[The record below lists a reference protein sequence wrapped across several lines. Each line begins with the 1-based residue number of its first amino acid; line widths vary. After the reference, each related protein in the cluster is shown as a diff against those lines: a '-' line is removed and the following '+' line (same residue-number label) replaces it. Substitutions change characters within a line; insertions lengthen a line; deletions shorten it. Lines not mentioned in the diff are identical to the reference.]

1 MICNSRIDLKV
12 PYAEKNQAKVHGARW
27 DLDKQTWYAP
37 PGTNLENLKKWLPK
51 GVLDETA
58 EPALPRSAKPEK
70 GIALTEL
77 LDRVKGVIDEGF
89 PKSEWVRA
97 EISEL
102 RGKNEHLYLTL
113 CERNDQGDILA
124 QTKGIIWKT
133 RAQSI
138 TAKFVQATGEG
149 LKTDIKILCL
159 AKVRFDPLYGLDLI
173 IEDVDPSYTLGDLAA
188 KLARIR
194 EKLQQTGLYARNK
207 QLPAP
212 VEFVR
217 VAVISPETSAG
228 LGDFR
233 READR
238 LQTAILCE
246 FHLFPATFQ
255 GVETSS
261 SIQTAVFQ
269 ALTAHK
275 QKPFD
280 ALVVIRGG
288 GSVTD
293 LAWLND
299 MDLAKLLC
307 QSPVPIF
314 TGIGHERDNT
324 ILDEIAHTRF
334 DTPSKVA
341 LHIST
346 TIKDNALAAIQAW
359 ERINAL
365 VGRIILRERTMLTT
379 QADRIETG
387 VRSVMRRVESDQDGF
402 LKLIQTAMTA
412 QVREATIALETQQKR
427 LIDGAEKAICDA
439 KLGVTRLLESIT
451 QKTQIQLE
459 SERSE
464 IERLVHTVTLKAQT
478 RLDAVRLDLDQIKI
492 QVGRDTGRMVTKAV
506 DDLDKSL
513 SLLETGAISITD
525 DARKDIESFARI
537 IVGMGPQSTLQRG
550 FAIARDDEDKPL
562 TSREAAMNHASFQ
575 VEFRDGRVAVK
586 NTDRSEEMSNER
598 REPA

>member
-1 MICNSRIDLKV
+1 LS
-12 PYAEKNQAKVHGARW
+12 
-27 DLDKQTWYAP
+27 
-37 PGTNLENLKKWLPK
+37 
-51 GVLDETA
+51 
-58 EPALPRSAKPEK
+58 
-70 GIALTEL
+70 LTERNERGDVL
-77 LDRVKGVIDEGF
+77 AQVKGVI
-89 PKSEWVRA
+89 WRNRA
-97 EISEL
+97 E
-102 RGKNEHLYLTL
+102 
-113 CERNDQGDILA
+113 A
-124 QTKGIIWKT
+124 
-133 RAQSI
+133 I
-138 TAKFVQATGEG
+138 TAKFEAATGG
-149 LKTDIKILCL
+149 TLKSDIKILCL

-194 EKLQQTGLYARNK
+194 EKLQQAGLYARNK

-217 VAVISPETSAG
+217 VAAISPETSAG

-238 LQTAILCE
+238 LQTAILCD
-246 FHLFPATFQ
+246 FQFFPATFQ

-261 SIQTAVFQ
+261 SIQAAILQ

-275 QKPFD
+275 QRTFD
-280 ALVVIRGG
+280 VLVIIRGG

-346 TIKDNALAAIQAW
+346 VIKDNALSAIEAW
-359 ERINAL
+359 ERINTL
-365 VGRIILRERTMLTT
+365 VGRIVSRERTMLAT

-387 VRSVMRRVESDQDGF
+387 TRSLMRRVQSDQEGF
-402 LKLIQTAMTA
+402 IKLIHTTMTA
-412 QVREATIALETQQKR
+412 QIREATIALETQQAR
-427 LIDGAEKAICDA
+427 VIDGAGKAINDA
-439 KLGVTRLLESIT
+439 ELGVSRLLETIS
-451 QKTQIQLE
+451 QRTQIQLE

-464 IERLVHTVTLKAQT
+464 IERLAHTVMLKAQG
-478 RLDAVRLDLDQIKI
+478 RLDAEELDLDQIKTL
-492 QVGRDTGRMVTKAV
+492 VSRDSHRMLTKALE
-506 DDLDKSL
+506 DLDKNFSL
-513 SLLETGAISITD
+513 IESGTESIAD
-525 DARKDIESFARI
+525 EARKDIENFAKI

-550 FAIARDDEDKPL
+550 FAIARDDKDKPL
-562 TSREAAMNHASFQ
+562 TSREAAMNHTEFQ
-575 VEFRDGRVAVK
+575 VEFRDGKVAVK
-586 NTDRSEEMSNER
+586 NLESAEDKDR
-598 REPA
+598 

>member
-1 MICNSRIDLKV
+1 MTTNTRIDLKV
-12 PYAEKNQAKVHGARW
+12 PFVEKDQAKVHGARW
-27 DLDKQTWYAP
+27 DRENQTWYAP
-37 PGTNLENLKKWLPK
+37 PGTDLENLKRWLPR
-51 GVLDETA
+51 GVLAETS
-58 EPALPRSAKPEK
+58 EPDLPRPKAAEK

-77 LDRVKGVIDEGF
+77 LDRVKGVINEGF
-89 PKSEWVRA
+89 PKAEWVRA

-102 RGKNEHLYLTL
+102 RGKNGHLYLTL
-113 CERNDQGDILA
+113 CERNEQGDILA
-124 QTKGIIWKT
+124 QVKGIIWRN

-138 TAKFVQATGEG
+138 TAKFEEATGEG

-194 EKLQQTGLYARNK
+194 EKLQQTGLYERNK

-255 GVETSS
+255 GVETGS
-261 SIQTAVFQ
+261 SIQSAVLQ

-346 TIKDNALAAIQAW
+346 TIKDNALAAIQSW

-365 VGRIILRERTMLTT
+365 VGRIISRERTMLTT

-387 VRSVMRRVESDQDGF
+387 VRSVMRRVESDQEGF
-402 LKLIQTAMTA
+402 LRLIQTAITA
-412 QVREATIALETQQKR
+412 QVREASIALETQQVR
-427 LIDGAEKAICDA
+427 VVDGAEKAMCDA

-464 IERLVHTVTLKAQT
+464 IARLAHTVTLKAQT
-478 RLDAVRLDLDQIKI
+478 RLDAAALDLDQIKT
-492 QVGRDTGRMVTKAV
+492 QVGRDTGRMVTKAG

-513 SLLETGAISITD
+513 SLLESGAISITD
-525 DARKDIESFARI
+525 DARKDIENFARI

-550 FAIARDDEDKPL
+550 FAIARDNEDKPL

-575 VEFRDGRVAVK
+575 VQFCDGRVAVK
-586 NTDRSEEMSNER
+586 NTDRSGGDEQ
-598 REPA
+598 

>member
-1 MICNSRIDLKV
+1 V
-12 PYAEKNQAKVHGARW
+12 V
-27 DLDKQTWYAP
+27 AP
-37 PGTNLENLKKWLPK
+37 PGTDLDNLKRWLPK
-51 GVLDETA
+51 GILTESTEPDQPPAKTA
-58 EPALPRSAKPEK
+58 EK

-89 PKSEWVRA
+89 PKAEWVRA

-102 RGKNEHLYLTL
+102 RGKNGHLYLTL

-138 TAKFVQATGEG
+138 TAKFEEATGEG

-159 AKVRFDPLYGLDLI
+159 VKVRFDALYGLDLI

-194 EKLQQTGLYARNK
+194 EKLLATGLYARNK

-212 VEFVR
+212 VDFVR

-255 GVETSS
+255 GVETGA
-261 SIQTAVFQ
+261 SIQSAVLQ

-359 ERINAL
+359 DRINAL
-365 VGRIILRERTMLTT
+365 VGRIILREKTMLAT

-387 VRSVMRRVESDQDGF
+387 VRSIMRRVESDQEGF
-402 LKLIQTAMTA
+402 IKLIRAAITA
-412 QVREATIALETQQKR
+412 QVREATIALETQQGR
-427 LIDGAEKAICDA
+427 VIAGAGKAMSDA
-439 KLGVTRLLESIT
+439 KLGVARLLETIT
-451 QKTQIQLE
+451 QRTQIQLE

-464 IERLVHTVTLKAQT
+464 IARLVHTVALKAQT
-478 RLDAVRLDLDQIKI
+478 RLDAAALDLDQMKT

-506 DDLDKSL
+506 DDLDQSL
-513 SLLETGAISITD
+513 SLLESGAISIID
-525 DARKDIESFARI
+525 DGRKDIESFARI

-550 FAIARDDEDKPL
+550 FAIARDNEDKPL

-575 VEFRDGRVAVK
+575 VQFRDGRVAVK
-586 NTDRSEEMSNER
+586 NTDHSEGDEQ
-598 REPA
+598 

>member
-1 MICNSRIDLKV
+1 MTTNTRIDLKV
-12 PYAEKNQAKVHGARW
+12 PYAEKDQAKIHGAQW
-27 DLDKQTWYAP
+27 DTENRTWYAP
-37 PGTNLENLKKWLPK
+37 PGIDLQNLKRWLPRGILTESTEPNTSPAKVAEK
-51 GVLDETA
+51 GV
-58 EPALPRSAKPEK
+58 S
-70 GIALTEL
+70 LTEL
-77 LDRVKGVIDEGF
+77 LGQVKGVIDEGF
-89 PKSEWVRA
+89 PSAIWVRA

-102 RGKNEHLYLTL
+102 RGKNGHLYLTL
-113 CERNDQGDILA
+113 CERNDHGDILA
-124 QTKGIIWKT
+124 QVKGVIWRN
-133 RAQSI
+133 RAEAI
-138 TAKFVQATGEG
+138 TAKFREATGDG
-149 LKTDIKILCL
+149 IKTDIKILCL

-194 EKLQQTGLYARNK
+194 EKLQQTGLYGRNK

-233 READR
+233 READL

-255 GVETSS
+255 GVETSP
-261 SIQTAVFQ
+261 SIQSAVLQ

-275 QKPFD
+275 QEPFD
-280 ALVVIRGG
+280 ALVIIRGG

-334 DTPSKVA
+334 DTPSKVV
-341 LHIST
+341 LHIT
-346 TIKDNALAAIQAW
+346 TIIKDNAFAAIEAW
-359 ERINAL
+359 DRINAL
-365 VGRIILRERTMLTT
+365 VGRIISRERTMLAT

-387 VRSVMRRVESDQDGF
+387 TRSVLRRVQSDQEGF
-402 LKLIQTAMTA
+402 IKLIRSVMTA
-412 QVREATIALETQQKR
+412 QVREATTALETQQGR
-427 LIDGAEKAICDA
+427 LIDGAEAAIGDVD
-439 KLGVTRLLESIT
+439 LGLIRLLESIS
-451 QKTQIQLE
+451 QKAQLQLE

-464 IERLVHTVTLKAQT
+464 IERLAHTVTLKAQG
-478 RLDAVRLDLDQIKI
+478 RVDAATLNLDQIKT
-492 QVGRDTGRMVTKAV
+492 QVGRDADRMVTRAMDELV
-506 DDLDKSL
+506 ECVSL
-513 SLLETGAISITD
+513 VESGTISVTD
-525 DARKDIESFARI
+525 EARKDIENFARI
-537 IVGMGPQSTLQRG
+537 IIGMGPQSTLQRG
-550 FAIARDDEDKPL
+550 FAIVRDDEDKPL
-562 TSREAAMNHASFQ
+562 TSREAAITLASFQ

-586 NTDRSEEMSNER
+586 NLDSAEENEK
-598 REPA
+598 

>member
-1 MICNSRIDLKV
+1 
-12 PYAEKNQAKVHGARW
+12 
-27 DLDKQTWYAP
+27 
-37 PGTNLENLKKWLPK
+37 
-51 GVLDETA
+51 
-58 EPALPRSAKPEK
+58 
-70 GIALTEL
+70 
-77 LDRVKGVIDEGF
+77 
-89 PKSEWVRA
+89 
-97 EISEL
+97 
-102 RGKNEHLYLTL
+102 
-113 CERNDQGDILA
+113 
-124 QTKGIIWKT
+124 
-133 RAQSI
+133 
-138 TAKFVQATGEG
+138 
-149 LKTDIKILCL
+149 
-159 AKVRFDPLYGLDLI
+159 VRFDPLYGLDLI
-173 IEDVDPSYTLGDLAA
+173 IENVDPSYTLGDLAA
-188 KLARIR
+188 KLARMR
-194 EKLQQTGLYARNK
+194 EHLQQTGLYGRNK

-233 READR
+233 READL

-261 SIQTAVFQ
+261 SIQTAILK

-280 ALVVIRGG
+280 VLVVIRGG

-334 DTPSKVA
+334 DTPSKVV
-341 LHIST
+341 LHITT
-346 TIKDNALAAIQAW
+346 TIKDNAFAAIEAW

-365 VGRIILRERTMLTT
+365 VGRIISRDRTMLAT

-387 VRSVMRRVESDQDGF
+387 ARSVMRRVQSEQEGF
-402 LKLIQTAMTA
+402 IKLIRSVMTA
-412 QVREATIALETQQKR
+412 QVREATIALESQQER
-427 LIDGAEKAICDA
+427 LIDGTETAIGDAE
-439 KLGVTRLLESIT
+439 LGVIRLSESIS
-451 QKTQIQLE
+451 QKAQIQLE

-464 IERLVHTVTLKAQT
+464 IERLAHTVALKAQG
-478 RLDAVRLDLDQIKI
+478 RLDAAALDLDQIKT
-492 QVGRDTGRMVTKAV
+492 QVGRDCDRMVTKALE
-506 DDLDKSL
+506 DLDTYLDLVESG
-513 SLLETGAISITD
+513 TISVTD
-525 DARKDIESFARI
+525 EARKDIENFARI

-550 FAIARDDEDKPL
+550 FAIARDDENKPL
-562 TSREAAMNHASFQ
+562 TSREAAMKSASFQ
-575 VEFRDGRVAVK
+575 VEFRDGKVAVK
-586 NTDRSEEMSNER
+586 NLESAEEKDR
-598 REPA
+598 

>member
-1 MICNSRIDLKV
+1 MSKPSRSNDKQHPHRPQSSLRR
-12 PYAEKNQAKVHGARW
+12 EGQAKVHGARW
-27 DLDKQTWYAP
+27 DRENQTGTPRPAP
-37 PGTNLENLKKWLPK
+37 TSKTSNGGCPGASLTN
-51 GVLDETA
+51 
-58 EPALPRSAKPEK
+58 PRSQIQPPAKDAEK

-89 PKSEWVRA
+89 PNAEWVRA

-102 RGKNEHLYLTL
+102 RGKNGHLYLTL

-124 QTKGIIWKT
+124 QVKGIIWRN
-133 RAQSI
+133 RAQAI
-138 TAKFVQATGEG
+138 TAKFEEATGEG

-159 AKVRFDPLYGLDLI
+159 ARVRFDPLYGLDLI

-261 SIQTAVFQ
+261 SIQTAVLQ

-299 MDLAKLLC
+299 MELAKLLC

-341 LHIST
+341 LHIRT
-346 TIKDNALAAIQAW
+346 TIKDNAVAAIQAW

-365 VGRIILRERTMLTT
+365 VGRIISRERTMLAT

-387 VRSVMRRVESDQDGF
+387 VRSVLRRVESEQEGF
-402 LKLIQTAMTA
+402 LRLIQAAITA
-412 QVREATIALETQQKR
+412 QVREATIALETQQGR
-427 LIDGAEKAICDA
+427 VIDGAEKALCDA
-439 KLGVTRLLESIT
+439 NLGVTRLLESIT

-459 SERSE
+459 IGEVGDRHAWS
-464 IERLVHTVTLKAQT
+464 T
-478 RLDAVRLDLDQIKI
+478 R
-492 QVGRDTGRMVTKAV
+492 
-506 DDLDKSL
+506 
-513 SLLETGAISITD
+513 
-525 DARKDIESFARI
+525 
-537 IVGMGPQSTLQRG
+537 
-550 FAIARDDEDKPL
+550 
-562 TSREAAMNHASFQ
+562 
-575 VEFRDGRVAVK
+575 
-586 NTDRSEEMSNER
+586 
-598 REPA
+598 

>member
-1 MICNSRIDLKV
+1 M
-12 PYAEKNQAKVHGARW
+12 Q
-27 DLDKQTWYAP
+27 
-37 PGTNLENLKKWLPK
+37 
-51 GVLDETA
+51 
-58 EPALPRSAKPEK
+58 
-70 GIALTEL
+70 
-77 LDRVKGVIDEGF
+77 
-89 PKSEWVRA
+89 RA
-97 EISEL
+97 
-102 RGKNEHLYLTL
+102 
-113 CERNDQGDILA
+113 
-124 QTKGIIWKT
+124 
-133 RAQSI
+133 I
-138 TAKFVQATGEG
+138 TAKFEEATGEG

-194 EKLQQTGLYARNK
+194 EHLQQTGLYARNK

-233 READR
+233 READ
-238 LQTAILCE
+238 LLHTAILCD

-255 GVETSS
+255 GVETPS
-261 SIQTAVFQ
+261 SIQTAVLQ

-299 MDLAKLLC
+299 LDLARLLC
-307 QSPVPIF
+307 QSPVPVF

-365 VGRIILRERTMLTT
+365 VGRIISRERTMLAT
-379 QADRIETG
+379 QADRIGTG
-387 VRSVMRRVESDQDGF
+387 VRSVLRRVESDQEGF
-402 LKLIQTAMTA
+402 IKLIQTAMTA
-412 QVREATIALETQQKR
+412 QVREATIALETQQGR
-427 LIDGAEKAICDA
+427 VIDGAEKAMCDA
-439 KLGVTRLLESIT
+439 ELGVTRLLESIT

-464 IERLVHTVTLKAQT
+464 IERLAHTVTLKAQT
-478 RLDAVRLDLDQIKI
+478 
-492 QVGRDTGRMVTKAV
+492 
-506 DDLDKSL
+506 
-513 SLLETGAISITD
+513 
-525 DARKDIESFARI
+525 ARC
-537 IVGMGPQSTLQRG
+537 GGT
-550 FAIARDDEDKPL
+550 
-562 TSREAAMNHASFQ
+562 
-575 VEFRDGRVAVK
+575 
-586 NTDRSEEMSNER
+586 
-598 REPA
+598 